1 MTRIVNPANGI
12 TSFRLLLGLSLLY
25 TALLYQTQLTT
36 VLYLIFLGLDL
47 LDGFVARKFHYETT
61 FGKNFDL
68 FTDGLIGFSLGAIL
82 LYQGFI
88 PRLYF
93 WLVLPL
99 IILQLTNVL
108 IGILTKGTQI
118 ESKWK
123 KIDGL
128 LYFTTLLLFLIDQ
141 PFSDP
146 LAYAFLIPLYLIIPE
161 HFISLLKRMKK

>member
-1 MTRIVNPANGI
+1 MNKIVNPANGI

-47 LDGFVARKFHYETT
+47 LDGFVARKFKYETD

-68 FTDGLIGFSLGAIL
+68 FTDGLIGFTLGGIL
-82 LYQGFI
+82 GYQGFI
-88 PRLYF
+88 PMLYF

-99 IILQLTNVL
+99 IILQCINVAL
-108 IGILTKGTQI
+108 GIFMTRKAFI
-118 ESKWK
+118 PSKWRK
-123 KIDGL
+123 LDG
-128 LYFTTLLLFLIDQ
+128 FICFSTILLFLIDQ

-146 LAYAFLIPLYLIIPE
+146 IAYAFLIPLYFIIPE
-161 HFISLLKRMKK
+161 HFISLLKRMK